1 MKLSYWLLF
10 QAIYFSMGSPS
21 YAQEDQSDDSNLSDV
36 ASKMELDENFF
47 DALRLRTDLDFESPK
62 RILYTTISDIKA
74 FRQQYKGTEMSLE
87 FVIRDRLHTAIFLD
101 QKKNLLQSMDGSEF
115 GLPKNI
121 TADELTRQLVAL
133 IGGMYYGAQ
142 EVRALNR

>member
-10 QAIYFSMGSPS
+10 HAIYFSMGSPS